1 MPISLLELARESFF
15 RPRTAAPHLIGLNL
29 SRNAIL
35 QAALLLAVL
44 TVLSQYLLFVF
55 IQAQTTDVWTVKFSV
70 PLVDVAMQF
79 ANAYIAS
86 QIVVLLAR
94 GIRVNVAFSDSIV
107 VYLWFN
113 FLLVILLSAMI
124 AASFL
129 FGFVGVILVLFT
141 ILWGP
146 YALAVF
152 WSELLGSTNLFLG
165 FVVAVVAFLIASAIS
180 VIVASILGLPVME
193 IVPNV

>member
-1 MPISLLELARESFF
+1 MPIPLLVLARESFF

-29 SRNAIL
+29 SRDVII
-35 QAALLLAVL
+35 QAAMLLAVL

-55 IQAQTTDVWTVKFSV
+55 VQAQATDIWKVKFSV
-70 PLVDVAMQF
+70 PLVDVAIQF
-79 ANAYIAS
+79 VNAFIVS

-94 GIRVNVAFSDSIV
+94 GIRVNVSFSDSIV

-129 FGFVGVILVLFT
+129 FGFFGFILILFT
-141 ILWGP
+141 VLWGP

-152 WSELLGSTNLFLG
+152 WSELLGSKNLFLG